1 MLRLAC
7 LTALLLCGC
16 SALPTT
22 TTQLKSLPREAN
34 SLSDSYLERSLNS
47 KTLNIRC
54 TPPIFCCVQYE
65 NLVVDGKE
73 SGSNHK
79 SIVGLCVGI

>member
-1 MLRLAC
+1 MLKLAC
-7 LTALLLCGC
+7 LTALLVLNSC

-22 TTQLKSLPREAN
+22 ATQLKSQN
-34 SLSDSYLERSLNS
+34 STSESYTERSLNS

-73 SGSNHK
+73 RK